1 MASDDTYATN
11 KRASDPKERAGNHFL
26 PAGFCCCLITFFTI
40 LASSTRKARMIL
52 NFEAV
57 SAKKKKNYIEGV
69 ATYLDFT
76 QSPQR
81 EPPYARRTVLM
92 RFDTVAYLRGR
103 RAGI

>member
-52 NFEAV
+52 ILKRLAQ
-57 SAKKKKNYIEGV
+57 KKNYIEGV

>member
-1 MASDDTYATN
+1 MASDDTYATS

-52 NFEAV
+52 ILKRLAQ
-57 SAKKKKNYIEGV
+57 KKNYIEGV

>member
-57 SAKKKKNYIEGV
+57 SAKKKKTTLKVWPHTLTSHSHRSVSHHTHDG
-69 ATYLDFT
+69 
-76 QSPQR
+76 QS
-81 EPPYARRTVLM
+81 
-92 RFDTVAYLRGR
+92 
-103 RAGI
+103 